1 MRRGGKHKMK
11 RRPWTKKETT
21 AFRKAYPGTD
31 TKILAARLKRTVC
44 SLYGWATKCGVTKSA
59 AYQARKKAVE
69 AERLRRS
76 GIAYRYSR
84 GHVPANAGLRRP
96 GYAPG
101 RMGATQFKKG
111 SMSGQAAKHYQ
122 PIGSYRIN
130 ADGYLDRK
138 LSDVGLPQRRW
149 QCVHRL
155 VWIAANGP
163 IPPGHAVTFK
173 AGRATTDVEKITPD
187 AVELVSRA
195 QLMLRNSYHTNYP
208 PEIRQVIQLRGALQR
223 RINKLVKRKRPSTT
237 K

>member
-1 MRRGGKHKMK
+1 MHRL
-11 RRPWTKKETT
+11 
-21 AFRKAYPGTD
+21 YPNTD
-31 TKILAARLKRTVC
+31 TKVLARRLNRSVISIYQRAQMAGIGKSAAYAARLKAVERER
-44 SLYGWATKCGVTKSA
+44 LTKSGVPH
-59 AYQARKKAVE
+59 RFGK
-69 AERLRRS
+69 
-76 GIAYRYSR
+76 

-101 RMGATQFKKG
+101 RMGETQFKRG
-111 SMSGQAAKHYQ
+111 RPASAARNYK

>member
-1 MRRGGKHKMK
+1 MHRL
-11 RRPWTKKETT
+11 
-21 AFRKAYPGTD
+21 YPDTD
-31 TKILAARLKRTVC
+31 TKVLAARMNRSVISIYQRAQLAGIGKSAAYAARLK
-44 SLYGWATKCGVTKSA
+44 AI
-59 AYQARKKAVE
+59 E
-69 AERLRRS
+69 AERLVRTGAR
-76 GIAYRYSR
+76 YRFAK
-84 GHVPANAGLRRP
+84 GNVPANAGLRRP